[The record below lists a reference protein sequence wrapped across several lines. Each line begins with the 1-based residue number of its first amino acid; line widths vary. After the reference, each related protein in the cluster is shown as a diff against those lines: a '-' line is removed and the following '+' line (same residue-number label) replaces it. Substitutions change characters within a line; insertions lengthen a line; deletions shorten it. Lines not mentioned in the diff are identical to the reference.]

1 MIRILPAILSH
12 TTPDYLAKL
21 EAVTPHFTEA
31 QVDFMDGVFV
41 TNKTLTPKDIKDV
54 PTSLRLEAHLM
65 VSDPTSWISQMTGAH
80 FTKVI
85 VHQEIGHQV
94 LGAVRLIKSL
104 GLKAGLAINPETDTL
119 GNKDLWGE
127 LDCIQVMGVV
137 PGHYGAPFDPGTSQK
152 VRQIRDRGFQ
162 GEIEVDGGINVSNAA
177 NLRAAGAQTLVVG
190 SYFFGSEEAPQ
201 IDKIGEKLTALRTAL
216 GITP

>member
-1 MIRILPAILSH
+1 MIKILPAILSH
-12 TTPDYLAKL
+12 DTKDYLAKL
-21 EAVTPHFTEA
+21 DAVSPHFTEA

-54 PTSLRLEAHLM
+54 PPSLKLEAHLM
-65 VSDPTSWISQMTGAH
+65 VQDPTSWITQLAGGP

-85 VHQEIGHQV
+85 VHQEIGHPV

-104 GLKAGLAINPETDTL
+104 GLKAGLAINPETDVL
-119 GNKDLWGE
+119 GSQDFWEE

-162 GEIEVDGGINVSNAA
+162 GEIEVDGGINTSNAA

-190 SYFFGSEEAPQ
+190 SYFFGSEDAPQ
-201 IDKIGEKLTALRTAL
+201 IDKIGEKLLSLRTAL

>member
-12 TTPDYLAKL
+12 ATPDYLAKL

-54 PTSLRLEAHLM
+54 PTSLKLEAHLM

-104 GLKAGLAINPETDTL
+104 GLKAGLAINPETDAL

-127 LDCIQVMGVV
+127 LDCIQVMGVM

-162 GEIEVDGGINVSNAA
+162 GEIEVDGGINTSNAA
-177 NLRAAGAQTLVVG
+177 NLRVAGAQTLVVG
-190 SYFFGSEEAPQ
+190 SYFFGSEETPQ